1 MLLLNDVFA
10 RTWGARAGAI
20 PEQEYWSDVIGAVR
34 AAHPDFLFVAEAYW
48 DLEWRLQQLGF
59 DFCYDK
65 RLYDRLVHE
74 DATSVRGHVAG
85 EAAYQRA
92 LVRFLENHDEP
103 RAAAVLPPDR
113 QRAAAVAVATLPG
126 ATLWHE
132 GQFEGYRVRLPV
144 FLGRRPDE
152 TVDEE
157 LRAFHLQLLVAAAG
171 SRHGDWALCAATGWP
186 DNHSYDQ
193 LLAWSWTDG
202 QHRSLVVVNY
212 ADAPASARIQLPWDD
227 LAGRTVQLDDLLA
240 GVTYDRDGTELA
252 VDGLYVQLVPW
263 QYHVFA
269 VHEV

>member
-1 MLLLNDVFA
+1 MTGPVPS
-10 RTWGARAGAI
+10 
-20 PEQEYWSDVIGAVR
+20 PEQEYWDDVIGAVR
-34 AAHPDFLFVAEAYW
+34 AAHPDFLFIAEAYW

-74 DATSVRGHVAG
+74 DASSVRGHVSG
-85 EAAYQRA
+85 DAAYQRA

-171 SRHGDWALCAATGWP
+171 SRRGDWALCAATGWP

-193 LLAWSWTDG
+193 LLAWSWSDG

-227 LAGRTVQLDDLLA
+227 LAGRTMRLDDLLA
-240 GVTYDRDGTELA
+240 GVAYDRDGTELV
-252 VDGLYVQLVPW
+252 VDGLYVQLAPW